1 MDMIR
6 PANRQRSHPLL
17 LQSLLLPAL
26 FCLPCSGPADST
38 RVYRCTGEHGQVE
51 FRQGPCVDG
60 SSQQELEIE
69 DVKVGWEAP
78 AAAVEVKKRP
88 GKTTAKK
95 SSTSS
100 GNSKKREEQCLKTEQ
115 RLENINRK
123 LRSGYKAGKGAD
135 LRHKRRQ
142 YEEYLERL
150 CS

>member
-1 MDMIR
+1 MNCPIR
-6 PANRQRSHPLL
+6 RQTPYPLL
-17 LQSLLLPAL
+17 WQSLLLPAL
-26 FCLPCSGPADST
+26 FCLSCPGFADIT

-78 AAAVEVKKRP
+78 AATVEVKKRP

-95 SSTSS
+95 SSSPS
-100 GNSKKREEQCLKTEQ
+100 GNSKKQEEKCLKTEQ

-123 LRSGYKAGKGAD
+123 LRRGYKAGKGAD

-142 YEEYLERL
+142 YEEYLDRL

>member
-1 MDMIR
+1 MIR

-38 RVYRCTGEHGQVE
+38 RIYRCTGEHGQVE

-78 AAAVEVKKRP
+78 AATVEVKKRSK
-88 GKTTAKK
+88 KTEATK
-95 SSTSS
+95 TSAS
-100 GNSKKREEQCLKTEQ
+100 RANSKKQEEKCFKVEQ
-115 RLENINRK
+115 RLENTNRK
-123 LRSGYKAGKGAD
+123 LRRGYKAGKGAD

-142 YEEYLERL
+142 YEEYLERF
-150 CS
+150 CD